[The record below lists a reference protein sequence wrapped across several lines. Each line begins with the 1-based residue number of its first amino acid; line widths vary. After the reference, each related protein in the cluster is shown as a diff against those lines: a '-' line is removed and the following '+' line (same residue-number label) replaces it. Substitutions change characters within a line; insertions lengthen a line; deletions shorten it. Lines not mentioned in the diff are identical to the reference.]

1 MSDDS
6 PGFFRNLGGLARDYV
21 SQKRKALNSVRP
33 TTNVDK
39 SGGRT
44 GYTFESQAVTH
55 EELREIKRMRESGG
69 TVSQLMQY
77 KALLNFGEGADIR
90 VENNEETEQVV
101 DGEPLTLEEWLA
113 SQFPELDQLVL
124 ELGEDALW
132 FPYAVGELRKDRAGG
147 FGDFLPAQPWCYVP
161 ECNSKGEIIAWEE
174 QTKGGH
180 GQQTRTLGPNELIHL
195 VLNKNSARDTT
206 GISEVLRNQDEIRA
220 YKENEQA
227 IANAIELHGFPQRH
241 IKVGKEDGAPVRD
254 NELRRVRNL
263 FDPSTTDANTA
274 YFTGRDVEINSI
286 ESEQFDYREIDEM
299 GMRNLTTALGL
310 PLEMGN
316 VGSDGLGSGKPA
328 ELRFSTF
335 KLSIKANQR
344 QFGSELCTKI
354 LKPVVDQYSPWDADE
369 HSIHVEIDDPLEDVG
384 EMAELIQ
391 SIGDHLT
398 NNEIRRKLDYPEHED
413 DEIGE
418 SYRDPA
424 TIEAPEDS
432 GPDNPLFGSDA
443 RTLADIPEKYIDG
456 TGLSEGDFV
465 PNESIR
471 DVIAPTLEF
480 IDEHGLPNPDDQQEG
495 AARINQLMDHI
506 ENDEPLAPEFWRE
519 IRNFHERHRAQDNQ
533 RCDESSLPEEATEI
547 DNSKFDKCHYDN
559 GWFSNRTWGGDPA
572 YEQAQRIVS
581 AIEETDGVELA
592 GATPKHFRAGDTDF
606 RNVSQTELAHAED
619 WEAELIEL
627 HQRLWDADGSKQLL
641 QFSPSE
647 TPEFVKE
654 RIKGSIMDGNIFS
667 DFENVASG
675 DLMQLREYM
684 TETLAESD
692 GWTIDGLADQIM
704 QLPDVDRG
712 NAEVI
717 ARTETASVLNS
728 AREDGYEEQ
737 GMEDELFYWTGAT
750 QVEQPDRTTDACDW
764 LINKTN
770 PFHGGNPVPMEE
782 LKELIEEAPTHD
794 PDMQNDLAR
803 PENFVVHPNER
814 KTFARYIPGTVE

>member
-1 MSDDS
+1 MSDDD

-39 SGGRT
+39 SSGRT
-44 GYTFESQAVTH
+44 GYTFESQEISH
-55 EELREIKRMRESGG
+55 DDLREIKRVRESGG

-90 VENNEETEQVV
+90 VEDNEESETIV
-101 DGEPLTLEEWLA
+101 DGEPMTLEEWLER
-113 SQFPELDQLVL
+113 QFPNLDQLVL

-132 FPYAVGELRKDRAGG
+132 FPYAVGELRKNRAGG

-161 ECNSKGEIIAWEE
+161 KRNNKGEIIAWEE
-174 QTKGGH
+174 QTKGGS
-180 GQQTRTLGPNELIHL
+180 GTQTRTLGAGELVHL
-195 VLNKNSARDTT
+195 VLNKNSARDKT
-206 GISEVLRNQDEIRA
+206 GISEVLRNKDEIMA

-241 IKVGKEDGAPVRD
+241 IKVGREDGAPVRD

-274 YFTGRDVEINSI
+274 YFTGQDVSVDTI
-286 ESEQFDYREIDEM
+286 ESEQFEYQEIDEM

-344 QFGSELCTKI
+344 QFGSELCRKI
-354 LKPVVDQYSPWDADE
+354 LKPVVDQYSPWDASE
-369 HSIHVEIDDPLEDVG
+369 HQIHVEIDDPLEDTKEV
-384 EMAELIQ
+384 AELIQ

-432 GPDNPLFGSDA
+432 GPDNPLFGSEPKELQDVE
-443 RTLADIPEKYIDG
+443 DIDTGDYPEAAVENAQMALDWKDETGNPNDCG
-456 TGLSEGDFV
+456 TRVGWERANQLVNGESLSEDTINRMVSFFSRHEKG
-465 PNESIR
+465 
-471 DVIAPTLEF
+471 
-480 IDEHGLPNPDDQQEG
+480 GDDQPKEDCSRMMWK
-495 AARINQLMDHI
+495 A
-506 ENDEPLAPEFWRE
+506 
-519 IRNFHERHRAQDNQ
+519 
-533 RCDESSLPEEATEI
+533 
-547 DNSKFDKCHYDN
+547 
-559 GWFSNRTWGGDPA
+559 WGGD
-572 YEQAQRIVS
+572 EGQRWAESKQDEFETARENAANLPELCRSCGERERMEGSMKCEVCAEKENAANLS
-581 AIEETDGVELA
+581 DGETDFSHPGEPWEQELFA
-592 GATPKHFRAGDTDF
+592 
-606 RNVSQTELAHAED
+606 
-619 WEAELIEL
+619 L
-627 HQRLWDADGSKQLL
+627 HQRLWEAGGSKQLL

-647 TPEFVKE
+647 TPDFVKE
-654 RIKGSIMDGNIFS
+654 RIKGSIRDGNIFS

-704 QLPDVDRG
+704 QLPGVDRE
-712 NAEVI
+712 NAETI

-737 GMEDELFYWTGAT
+737 GMGDELFYWTGAT
-750 QVEQPDRTTDACDW
+750 QAEQPNRTTDACDW

-770 PFHGGNPVPMEE
+770 PFHGGTPVPMEE
-782 LKELIEEAPTHD
+782 LKELIEEAPSHD

-814 KTFARYIPGTVE
+814 KTWVRYVEGSV